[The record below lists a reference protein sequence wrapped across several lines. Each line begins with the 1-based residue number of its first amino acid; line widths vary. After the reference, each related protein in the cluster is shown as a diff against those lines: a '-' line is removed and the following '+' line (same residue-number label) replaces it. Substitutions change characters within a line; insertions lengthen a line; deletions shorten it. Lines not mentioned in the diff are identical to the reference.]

1 MNSINFLLACD
12 IARGP
17 DGKMWLLDN
26 RVQSPSGSGYEKR
39 IVMANVFPKLNK
51 KHSEVN

>member
-26 RVQSPSGSGYEKR
+26 RSISGSGYALENR

-51 KHSEVN
+51 KHS